1 MVDFEAEKRF
11 DEIVKMVEKGEK
23 LPSTASPEDE
33 FAYQELKFAATREKE
48 KVIAKNVARGMR
60 TRARR
65 WFFKMRELR
74 LRYMETVKAWQDSLV
89 KTSWLTGDLMKSI
102 TPGADPW
109 ELLRQALVIIARYE
123 GHKDN
128 FYTLQAD
135 EKFCPLPP
143 DKIIRT
149 PVGLMPAAI
158 MEKHNVHREKDT
170 A

>member
-1 MVDFEAEKRF
+1 MIDFEAEKRF
-11 DEIVKMVEKGEK
+11 EEIAEIVKKGGK
-23 LPSTASPEDE
+23 LSSTALPEDE
-33 FAYQELKFAATREKE
+33 FAFQELKFAYTREKE
-48 KVIAKNVARGMR
+48 KVIAKNVAQGMR
-60 TRARR
+60 TRAKR
-65 WFFKMRELR
+65 WFVRMRELR

-89 KTSWLTGDLMKSI
+89 KTSWLTGELMKSI

-128 FYTLQAD
+128 LYSSQMD
-135 EKFCPLPP
+135 EKLCPQPP

-158 MEKHNVHREKDT
+158 MEKHNEHKEKDS